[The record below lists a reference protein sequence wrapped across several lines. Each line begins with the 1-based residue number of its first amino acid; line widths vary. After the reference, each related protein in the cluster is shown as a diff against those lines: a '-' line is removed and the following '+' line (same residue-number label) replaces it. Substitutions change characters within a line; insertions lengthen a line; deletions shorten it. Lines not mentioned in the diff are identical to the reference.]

1 MKKLFYLFLSIILAL
16 VILDE
21 KIIGSSIYDVYN
33 KYYKKTNNKIVTNMN
48 ALKPSQYLYNDH
60 SNLIHNADNY
70 LPKNKDEL
78 INVYY
83 TVLNNGWVNF
93 SYYCDSSYTGC
104 FDDISDLSNDKKT
117 FSNINQLIHPYN
129 SYNVVKSSYTNDRI
143 DINIEKKYSD
153 EDILKIDKKINSI
166 INELNINDYS
176 NVEDKIKAFHDYIAN
191 TNKYDKNKENGL
203 STYNSD
209 TAIGTLFEGYSICSG
224 YTDTLAIFLS
234 KIGLDNVKIANDK
247 HTWNVVKINNKWKH
261 IDLTWDDPITDT
273 NEDIITYDYFLIDTD
288 KLISKNEEEHNFDEK
303 IFSFLK

>member
-191 TNKYDKNKENGL
+191 TNKYDKNKESGL

-209 TAIGTLFEGYSICSG
+209 TAIGTYFSY
-224 YTDTLAIFLS
+224 IF
-234 KIGLDNVKIANDK
+234 K
-247 HTWNVVKINNKWKH
+247 
-261 IDLTWDDPITDT
+261 
-273 NEDIITYDYFLIDTD
+273 
-288 KLISKNEEEHNFDEK
+288 
-303 IFSFLK
+303 

>member
-153 EDILKIDKKINSI
+153 DDILKIDKKINSI

-191 TNKYDKNKENGL
+191 TNKYDKNKESGL

-261 IDLTWDDPITDT
+261 IDLTW
-273 NEDIITYDYFLIDTD
+273 EDIITYDYFLIDTD

>member
-153 EDILKIDKKINSI
+153 DDILKIDKKINSI

-191 TNKYDKNKENGL
+191 TNKYDKNKESGL

>member
-60 SNLIHNADNY
+60 SNLIHNANNY

-166 INELNINDYS
+166 INE
-176 NVEDKIKAFHDYIAN
+176 DKIKAFHDYIAN
-191 TNKYDKNKENGL
+191 TNKYDKNKESGL